1 MHSLDML
8 VPPTEN
14 KEVEKVEKNNEIDF
28 SEISASFKEIV
39 ENQKEVNEKIVNS
52 INEVKELE
60 KNNDID
66 FSEITATFKEVV
78 ENQKEVNE
86 KIVNSINEVA
96 NKLTS
101 TEKKEESE
109 VEENEWC

>member
-1 MHSLDML
+1 MHSIDML
-8 VPPTEN
+8 VPPTDN
-14 KEVEKVEKNNEIDF
+14 KDIEEVEKNNNVDF
-28 SEISASFKEIV
+28 SDIS
-39 ENQKEVNEKIVNS
+39 
-52 INEVKELE
+52 
-60 KNNDID
+60 
-66 FSEITATFKEVV
+66 ATFKEVV

-101 TEKKEESE
+101 TEIKEESE

>member
-14 KEVEKVEKNNEIDF
+14 KEVEEVEKNNNVDF
-28 SEISASFKEIV
+28 SEIS
-39 ENQKEVNEKIVNS
+39 
-52 INEVKELE
+52 
-60 KNNDID
+60 
-66 FSEITATFKEVV
+66 ATFKEVV

-86 KIVNSINEVA
+86 KIANSLNEVV

-101 TEKKEESE
+101 TEIKEESE
-109 VEENEWC
+109 VIENEWC

>member
-1 MHSLDML
+1 MHSIDML

-14 KEVEKVEKNNEIDF
+14 KEVEEVEKNNNVDF
-28 SEISASFKEIV
+28 SEISAS
-39 ENQKEVNEKIVNS
+39 
-52 INEVKELE
+52 
-60 KNNDID
+60 
-66 FSEITATFKEVV
+66 FKEVV

-101 TEKKEESE
+101 TENKEESE
-109 VEENEWC
+109 VENNEWC

>member
-1 MHSLDML
+1 MHSIDML

-14 KEVEKVEKNNEIDF
+14 KEVKEVEKDNNVDF
-28 SEISASFKEIV
+28 SEIS
-39 ENQKEVNEKIVNS
+39 
-52 INEVKELE
+52 
-60 KNNDID
+60 
-66 FSEITATFKEVV
+66 ATFKEVV

-86 KIVNSINEVA
+86 KLANSINEVV

-101 TEKKEESE
+101 TEKDESE